1 MKLTRFERK
10 ILAAISAVALVPLLA
25 ALLLGRAALR
35 EAYEIG
41 VNPRVSEQLEQ
52 GLAIYRAHFVALRD
66 DAERT
71 ADAVAFDWRLH
82 EAVRAGD
89 REAIEGQLQADV
101 ERYPNV
107 ARAVVRTAAGTEL
120 GAVRADERLDQRE
133 MRHLTQRRELPEGGG
148 EVEVTIATPAAPFR
162 DYQRAGEV
170 QEVYNRLEQG
180 AGFVSG
186 FFVAGYIGLLLGVI
200 VVAMAVG
207 IVLSRRVTRR
217 VADLAVATERVGAGD
232 LGVQVPTDAKDEIG
246 ELTRAFNA
254 MVRDM
259 RESRGRIE
267 YLQRIG
273 AWQEFARRL
282 AHEIKNPLTP
292 IQLAVQEV
300 HQAYRGEDAAYRRK
314 LEDARAIVEEEVA
327 TLRRLVGE
335 FSSFAKLP
343 QVELSPA
350 DLGDFVGDLERSVA
364 SIRDGEAHAIDG
376 LDDVADVDVRTDR
389 AEEPIPVRIDSMMLK
404 RCVDNLVRN
413 AVQAVRRSHPEG
425 GGLVRVAARREG
437 EVAVL
442 EVRDDGPGVPPE
454 GRQRVFDPYY
464 TTRPDGTGLG
474 LAIVKKVV
482 LEHGGEIEC
491 DEAPE
496 GGATFRI
503 RLPLEAPDPRTGQ
516 QGKAA

>member
-1 MKLTRFERK
+1 MKLGRFEKK
-10 ILAAISAVALVPLLA
+10 ILAAIAAVAVVPLIA
-25 ALLLGRAALR
+25 ALLLGRTVLR

-41 VNPRVSEQLEQ
+41 VNPRVAEQLEQ
-52 GLAIYRAHFVALRD
+52 GLEIYRAHLVALRD

-71 ADAVAFDWRLH
+71 SDAVAFDFRLRD
-82 EAVRAGD
+82 AVSAGD
-89 REAIEGQLQADV
+89 RAAAERVLRDAVG
-101 ERYPNV
+101 RYPNV
-107 ARAVVRTAAGTEL
+107 ARAVVRDPAGVVLAQAEI
-120 GAVRADERLDQRE
+120 AERLDERR
-133 MRHLTQRRELPEGGG
+133 MRHLDQTRELPGLC

-170 QEVYNRLEQG
+170 QEVYSRLEQG

-186 FFVAGYIGLLLGVI
+186 FFVAGYIGLLIGVI

-207 IVLSRRVTRR
+207 MVLSRRVTRR
-217 VADLAVATERVGAGD
+217 VADLAEATERVGAGD
-232 LGVQVPTDAKDEIG
+232 LTVEVPTDAKDEVG

-254 MVRDM
+254 MVRDI

-300 HQAYRGEDAAYRRK
+300 HQAYRGEDEAYRRK

-327 TLRRLVGE
+327 TLRRLVGD

-343 QVELSPA
+343 QVELAPA
-350 DLGDFVGDLERSVA
+350 DLGDFLNDLERSIA
-364 SIRDGEAHAIDG
+364 AIPEGEAHLADT
-376 LDDVADVDVRTDR
+376 DDVPKVEVRT
-389 AEEPIPVRIDSMMLK
+389 ELPSEPLPVRIDSMMLK
-404 RCVDNLVRN
+404 SCVDNLVRN
-413 AVQAVRRSHPEG
+413 AVQAVRRSHSDG
-425 GGLVRVAARREG
+425 GGLVVVSAARDLG
-437 EVAVL
+437 HAVL

-454 GRQRVFDPYY
+454 SRQRVFDPYY
-464 TTRPDGTGLG
+464 TTRADGTGLG

-491 DEAPE
+491 GEADE
-496 GGATFRI
+496 GGAVFRI
-503 RLPLEAPDPRTGQ
+503 RIPLDTPDPRARE
-516 QGKAA
+516 QGEAA